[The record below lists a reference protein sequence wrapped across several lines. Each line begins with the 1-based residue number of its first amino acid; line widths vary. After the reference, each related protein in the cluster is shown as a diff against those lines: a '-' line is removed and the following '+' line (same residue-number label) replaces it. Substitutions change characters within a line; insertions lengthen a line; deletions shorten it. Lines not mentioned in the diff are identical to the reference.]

1 MHIIKKEPI
10 DRFFF
15 LWYNGDKKKVTT
27 NTMRLYLIITFI
39 FLALGFGYDIKP
51 LMVVGI
57 LGLILFGISFLI

>member
-15 LWYNGDKKKVTT
+15 LWYNVDNKKVIT